1 MKEKKHLNNNGFS
14 LMELIVCLAISGFV
28 IVAAYSLVMVGT
40 KSYDTNS
47 KTTNLQQEVSF
58 TNNLLR
64 ETILAGNQS
73 RAYIWISNDGK
84 RIELHTDTSG
94 GKIICY
100 DKDAHAVY
108 MYNEVTSW
116 TCGDFSSDT
125 NKREHLVTEYATE
138 FGAEFVA
145 TEAGA
150 SIPDW
155 TSVSGG
161 KIKNGIDCTNLIKL
175 TITFAYKGKTDKS
188 EVIYQIRNKS

>member
-28 IVAAYSLVMVGT
+28 VVAAYSLVMVGT

-73 RAYIWISNDGK
+73 RAYIWTSNDEK
-84 RIELHTDTSG
+84 LIELHTDTSG

-108 MYNEVTSW
+108 IYNESASW
-116 TCGDFSSDT
+116 TCGDFNSDT
-125 NKREHLVTEYATE
+125 NKREHLVTEYATD
-138 FGAEFVA
+138 FKADFVA
-145 TEAGA
+145 TAA
-150 SIPDW
+150 DVSIPDW
-155 TSVSGG
+155 TSGSGG
-161 KIKNGIDCTNLIKL
+161 KIKNGIDCTNLIKIV
-175 TITFAYKGKTDKS
+175 ITFEYKSKKDES
-188 EVIYQIRNKS
+188 NVVYQIRNKS